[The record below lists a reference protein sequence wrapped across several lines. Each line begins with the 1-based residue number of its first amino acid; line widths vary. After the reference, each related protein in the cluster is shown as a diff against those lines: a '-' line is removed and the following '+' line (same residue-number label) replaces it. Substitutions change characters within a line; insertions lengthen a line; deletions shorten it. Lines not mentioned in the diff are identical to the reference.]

1 MKPHTFLGAVL
12 VTLPPL
18 IFAQAPTQSVD
29 VGPLKSQVAA
39 QQKMLEQQQQ
49 QIQALQTALAE
60 QKKLLQSIAAPAE
73 AAALEKSVQDLK
85 SSVNEIKAEEG
96 QAVSPPL
103 SPQAEKTEEEL
114 QRGPEIADVTPD
126 TPAIALGPAK
136 IRLIGY
142 PALTA
147 VFRSTNSGG
156 NVGTSFGSIPFSNT
170 AAGNAT
176 EFRLSAQSSRLA
188 LRADAELKNSKVAGY
203 FEMDFG
209 GTVPGNVEVT
219 STSYGFRIRQAWFS
233 YSNDKFEFDGGQ
245 LFSLMTPQ
253 KKGIQPWPGDVAI
266 TQVIDQ
272 NYVAGT
278 VQGRYPQVRFVYR
291 PNKVASFG
299 VSIENPEQTACG
311 VTFPSELASTLGA
324 QYDNCS
330 SSSGPGLAV
339 PNWSPDFV
347 FKGAF
352 DTKRFHLEANGL
364 LRLFRNYNPT
374 SSTPFTGHDNAV
386 GGGGSLNA
394 SIQFTP
400 KVRFII
406 QTFGSSGGGRYIGGL
421 LPDVVVHSNGSI
433 TPVPAYSWTSGF
445 EIAPDKNTGWYAYY
459 SGNYGERETV
469 LDTTVTPNKLVGWGF
484 PGASNGA
491 DRYIQEATG
500 GYSRVIWKRENLG
513 SMQVGFQYGYLW
525 LSPWSAATGPSQAHS
540 NMVFGQ
546 TRYNLP

>member
-85 SSVNEIKAEEG
+85 SSVNEIKAEKG

-188 LRADAELKNSKVAGY
+188 LRADADLKNSKVAGY

-484 PGASNGA
+484 PGASDGA